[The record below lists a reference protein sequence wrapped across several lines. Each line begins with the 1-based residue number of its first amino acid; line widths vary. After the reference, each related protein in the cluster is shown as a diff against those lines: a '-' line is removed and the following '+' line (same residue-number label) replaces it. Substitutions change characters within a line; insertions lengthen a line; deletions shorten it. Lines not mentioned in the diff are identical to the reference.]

1 MFRVGP
7 GWYRSIRRR
16 GDAVAEHYNQFDRLF
31 FVVRVHGSSLGNDR
45 RGDAVAE
52 HYNQFDRLFFRGSSP
67 WIFTGQRPLARGL

>member
-7 GWYRSIRRR
+7 GWYRSIR
-16 GDAVAEHYNQFDRLF
+16 
-31 FVVRVHGSSLGNDR
+31 R